1 MEPCH
6 AESTEGADSTG
17 EVEPT
22 EGVLPPHSHR
32 KRPVR
37 AESISIKR
45 LSKRALAQG
54 AMLYPEQPGVDYER
68 PQTRAACESSERPCP
83 FVSCKHHLYLD
94 VSERT
99 GSIKLNFPDLEV
111 WEMPETCAL
120 DLADDGERT
129 LEQIGDTLNI
139 TREAVRLIVDRGL
152 AKIKVASAHLMDD
165 GRVHLSVVRP

>member
-6 AESTEGADSTG
+6 AAESTDGVESA
-17 EVEPT
+17 EPT

-45 LSKRALAQG
+45 MSKRELARG
-54 AMLYPEQPGVDYER
+54 TMLYPEQPGVDYER
-68 PQTRAACESSERPCP
+68 PQAREECESSERPCP

-99 GSIKLNFPDLEV
+99 GSIKVNFPDLEV
-111 WEMPETCAL
+111 WELPETCAL
-120 DLADDGERT
+120 DIADEGERT
-129 LEQIGDTLNI
+129 LEQIGDALNI
-139 TREAVRLIVDRGL
+139 TREAVRLIVDRATDKL
-152 AKIKVASAHLMDD
+152 KTASAHLMDD